1 MRTAWAGLLA
11 LALLAGCD
19 GGSAESDDPPSTT
32 PSGSSAST
40 TASTPTPTGGE
51 ASTVAPGGRDDPHL
65 DDAVSRVREDSY
77 YPDVGEPDIDALH
90 YDLDLSWDPDD
101 SLLSGV
107 ASIAF
112 RVPADTSRLQL
123 DLGDPLEPSE
133 VRLDGLPVD
142 ATHPGKDL
150 VVKGVRLEA
159 GTRHMLRVV
168 YAGSPEA
175 VPAPTTRRDVEDVGW
190 HTTDDGGAWT
200 MQEPFGAYTWYPVN
214 DQPSDKAYFDLTID
228 TPDSMRGVS
237 GGEMVSDVVDGGRH
251 LSSFHLAEPAS
262 SYLTTIAIGDYEQV
276 TDTGPGGLP
285 LTYWVLPDQE
295 EFLEQLEQSP
305 ELIGWLTDRL
315 GPFPFPTAGVVLV
328 PSTSGMETQE
338 TITMGAWPEPEP
350 FLASLLHEYA
360 HQWYGD
366 TVTPRDWSDLW
377 LNESFA
383 MYLQLEWMADVQ
395 GSTTT
400 DRWVSST
407 RRHDQELRDDYGPPG
422 AYDEGDF
429 ASPNVYYCGALMLH
443 ELGLRA
449 GAADLGRLLRSWPQ
463 RHANANVNRGDWITF
478 AEHTTDEQLGAFVRD
493 WLLSERT
500 PRS

>member
-32 PSGSSAST
+32 PSSSSAST

-133 VRLDGLPVD
+133 VRLDGKPVD

-251 LSSFHLAEPAS
+251 ISSFHLAEPAS

-276 TDTGPGGLP
+276 TDTGPDGLP

-295 EFLEQLEQSP
+295 EFLEQLEQSSRA
-305 ELIGWLTDRL
+305 DRL
-315 GPFPFPTAGVVLV
+315 ADRPARPV
-328 PSTSGMETQE
+328 PVPHGR
-338 TITMGAWPEPEP
+338 G
-350 FLASLLHEYA
+350 
-360 HQWYGD
+360 
-366 TVTPRDWSDLW
+366 
-377 LNESFA
+377 
-383 MYLQLEWMADVQ
+383 
-395 GSTTT
+395 
-400 DRWVSST
+400 
-407 RRHDQELRDDYGPPG
+407 
-422 AYDEGDF
+422 
-429 ASPNVYYCGALMLH
+429 
-443 ELGLRA
+443 RA
-449 GAADLGRLLRSWPQ
+449 GAEHVGHGDAGDHHDGRLAGARAFPCQ
-463 RHANANVNRGDWITF
+463 PAARVRPPVVRRHRDAPRLVGPV
-478 AEHTTDEQLGAFVRD
+478 AERVVRD
-493 WLLSERT
+493 VPAARVDGRCAGEHHDGPVGQLDPTTR
-500 PRS
+500 PGAA